1 MGVMADGF
9 EPNQLA
15 PVLPAARLHNVG
27 GELARLAIAR
37 MKRSVVMGTVVAVTW
52 LTPIIA
58 VALAILFS

>member
-9 EPNQLA
+9 EPSQFV
-15 PVLPAARLHNVG
+15 PVLPAARLHGVN
-27 GELARLAIAR
+27 GELARMAVAR

-58 VALAILFS
+58 VTLAILFS